1 MNKTTETF
9 TLLETCRG
17 GDVVKN
23 YYHAYSYEK
32 YFANDVLLL
41 VVNATITVTT
51 IFLNSLTVLA
61 YWKCPQLKKTL
72 SYFLIMILSC
82 IDLPVGVIC
91 NSVFTA
97 FILTRSTGNGICE
110 LYFFTLTIITA
121 LSGMSVAVLSTMSFE
136 RYLGIVHPFFHRT
149 KLTKKR
155 LLPFATFVWCQW
167 ILALCFSFV
176 NKNWYRLALIPCALF
191 FILFTLFT
199 YVRILLVGRR
209 SVPSIHESSFDRS
222 STEISQ
228 LTKQKFLQDKKLARS
243 CVYVIICH
251 FMCQVP
257 SLAPIGLLLFGV
269 TPDHVIFARGWAVS
283 CFLSN
288 SSLNSVLFFW
298 MNRRLKSEAVKI
310 LKHTIGF

>member
-1 MNKTTETF
+1 M
-9 TLLETCRG
+9 
-17 GDVVKN
+17 KN

-136 RYLGIVHPFFHRT
+136 RYLGIVHPLFHRT
-149 KLTKKR
+149 KLSKKR

-167 ILALCFSFV
+167 IVALYLSFV
-176 NKNWYRLALIPCALF
+176 NKRWYRLAFIPCGLF

-199 YVRILLVGRR
+199 YVRILLVGK
-209 SVPSIHESSFDRS
+209 SVPSINNESSFDRP
-222 STEISQ
+222 STQISR

-257 SLAPIGLLLFGV
+257 SFVPIGLLVFGFTV
-269 TPDHVIFARGWAVS
+269 DHVIFARGWAVS